1 MPRSIFLDKPKT
13 AAFHCRISEELHR
26 RIRAVQVRL
35 KEHDNGA
42 VFPLDQIVE
51 EALQRATRAAEAELS
66 KRTAAAS
73 DTPTPTLR

>member
-13 AAFHCRISEELHR
+13 AAFHCRISEELHG
-26 RIRAVQVRL
+26 RIRAVQARL

-66 KRTAAAS
+66 KRTATAPATPPAS
-73 DTPTPTLR
+73 SR